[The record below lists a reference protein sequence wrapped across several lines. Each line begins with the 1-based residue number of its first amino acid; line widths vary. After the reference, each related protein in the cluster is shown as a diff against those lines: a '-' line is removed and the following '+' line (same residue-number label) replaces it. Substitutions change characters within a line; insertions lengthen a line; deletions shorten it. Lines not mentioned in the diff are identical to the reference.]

1 MTGLTLSL
9 LLLLSGPLL
18 LRAAR
23 RQRSL
28 LAALDGFTLFGV
40 GGLVCL
46 DIIPHAIEQGGWLAI
61 PLSLAGLFVPTAFER
76 LKSRGAARAHALA
89 LFLGMLGV
97 VVHALTDGIA
107 LASGG
112 GESALAR
119 AVIIHQLPVG
129 IATWWLLRPAY
140 GRTVAAAVL
149 LGTCATT
156 AIGYGAGDAWRA
168 GASSEA
174 LGLLTALVAGSLL
187 HVLIHVHG
195 PVRDLYD
202 RPGRFA
208 GSLGALA
215 GLVFVGF
222 SVGHMHPGPHSG
234 HAGHAHTGG
243 ESGFFDLFLGLSLE
257 SAVPLLIAYLAAGL
271 VFAYLPAATVA
282 WLGRGGSFGSSV
294 RGLVFALPIPICS
307 CGVVPVYKGLVER
320 GAPLGAA
327 MTMLIAGPE
336 LGIDAVVLSFTLL
349 DGNFAIARIIAAGL
363 LALAVGWGVGSYAAR
378 RSGAVKGRAPPRIDG
393 TARERLV
400 KGLRAG
406 FVELVDDTAPWLVLG
421 IAIAAVAWPLLDGEW
436 LAAIPPWLQ
445 VPAFAL
451 LGLPVYVC
459 ASGATPIAAVLV
471 AQGVSPGAAIA
482 FLLTGPATNVT
493 TFGVLSQLH
502 GRRTALL
509 FATAMAAGAVLL
521 GLGVDRGLGPVETI
535 FARDAAEAEHA
546 DHANHAEHAE
556 HAPGADESPDHADGP
571 SLEGALAHDHGPVA
585 TAALAAI
592 AALFLAS
599 LFRRG
604 PRGFIGQVLAPPE
617 VAPDEHGDPR
627 GHSHGHDHGHSHD
640 HSHDRPSSPGSGP
653 GCCADPPR

>member
-1 MTGLTLSL
+1 LTGLSLSL
-9 LLLLSGPLL
+9 LLLLAGPLL

-23 RQRSL
+23 RQRPL

-40 GGLVCL
+40 AGLLCL

-97 VVHALTDGIA
+97 IAHALTDGIA

-112 GESALAR
+112 EESSLAL

-129 IATWWLLRPAY
+129 IATWWLLRPQY
-140 GRTVAAAVL
+140 GRLAAGGVL
-149 LGTCATT
+149 LGAAAMT
-156 AIGYGAGDAWRA
+156 AIGYGAGDAWQA
-168 GASSEA
+168 GASHRSI
-174 LGLLTALVAGSLL
+174 GLLTALVAGSLL

-202 RPGRFA
+202 RRGRFA

-222 SVGHMHPGPHSG
+222 SVGHMHPGPH
-234 HAGHAHTGG
+234 AGHAHAGG

-282 WLGRGGSFGSSV
+282 WLGRGGTFGSSV
-294 RGLVFALPIPICS
+294 RGLVFSLPIPICS
-307 CGVVPVYKGLVER
+307 CGIVPVYKGLIER

-327 MTMLIAGPE
+327 VTMLVAGPE

-349 DGNFAIARIIAAGL
+349 DGSFAIARVIAAAA
-363 LALAVGWGVGSYAAR
+363 LALAVGWGIGRYAAR
-378 RSGAVKGRAPPRIDG
+378 RHAAVTGRAPPRIEG
-393 TARERLV
+393 TALERLR

-406 FVELVDDTAPWLVLG
+406 FVELVDDTAPWLILG

-436 LAAIPPWLQ
+436 LAAIPSWLQ

-509 FATAMAAGAVLL
+509 FATAMATGAVIL
-521 GLGVDRGLGPVETI
+521 GIGVDRAIGPVETI
-535 FARDAAEAEHA
+535 FARGAGAGSAVATEGAPGEVA
-546 DHANHAEHAE
+546 DHDHDHDHDHEHDHDPA
-556 HAPGADESPDHADGP
+556 AATLESAI
-571 SLEGALAHDHGPVA
+571 AHDHGPLEWTALVA
-585 TAALAAI
+585 VG
-592 AALFLAS
+592 ALFLAS
-599 LFRRG
+599 LLRRG

-617 VAPDEHGDPR
+617 AGGHEHP
-627 GHSHGHDHGHSHD
+627 HSHPHSHA
-640 HSHDRPSSPGSGP
+640 HTHGAASGHTHGP
-653 GCCADPPR
+653 APPR